1 MKLYDYWRSSASYR
15 VRIGLKLKEIE
26 VETIPVSLIDGD
38 QLKKE
43 YLSINPQGLVPSLD
57 VGPTTLIQSL
67 AILEWLDENYPV
79 NPLLPK
85 SSIDRAKVRAQAQ
98 IISVDIHPL
107 NNLRVTNHLKSK
119 FNATSNQIE
128 DWVRQWITQG
138 FGALESKVGVGPLL
152 WDSLPRLGDVC
163 LVPQMHNA
171 RRYNIDLSSFP
182 KLLEI
187 EQKLNQIPAFFN
199 SQPESDAYSD

>member
-15 VRIGLKLKEIE
+15 VRIGLKLKEVE

-163 LVPQMHNA
+163 LMPQMYNA
-171 RRYNIDLSSFP
+171 RRYNIDLGSFP

-187 EQKLNQIPAFFN
+187 EHKLNQIPAFFN
-199 SQPESDAYSD
+199 SQPDY